1 LWLAR
6 DKKDWRIDD
15 RLPSRHH
22 DGQISAI
29 AFDGGKGNA
38 SAQIATTGSGGTE
51 LWGLDPKNATHHKFS
66 ETQAS
71 NRTDCAL
78 FSPDSSVLLVGSRDW
93 FGRLLDPRNPGL
105 KNTTMIR
112 AFSHPSAVLAV
123 AFDKRGKTAFTASVD
138 VVCGWD
144 LATGHQLG
152 PDFDYEGRAR
162 FITVLSVNEQETL
175 QLVTNE
181 GVIYHWALPRPA
193 TDDFKTLRRQVE
205 YRTMQRLDADG
216 NRFVLTLDELLEIG
230 KKLGRKSE
238 W

>member
-1 LWLAR
+1 M
-6 DKKDWRIDD
+6 
-15 RLPSRHH
+15 
-22 DGQISAI
+22 
-29 AFDGGKGNA
+29 
-38 SAQIATTGSGGTE
+38 
-51 LWGLDPKNATHHKFS
+51 
-66 ETQAS
+66 
-71 NRTDCAL
+71 
-78 FSPDSSVLLVGSRDW
+78 
-93 FGRLLDPRNPGL
+93 
-105 KNTTMIR
+105 MIR
-112 AFSHPSAVLAV
+112 AFSHPSAVRAV

-138 VVCGWD
+138 VVRGWD